1 MKGNLGIIENKKHP
15 RLKEAVDLYLQ
26 YSKTNKKSFKSD
38 LTLTKHIMNFFQNID
53 LIEITPTLVE
63 DFKQYLANAYLPKYL
78 SDIVICALKTGMRKG
93 EILNLKWSNIDF
105 KVDCIEL
112 LNTKSGK
119 KRKIPLSAKLKKVL
133 LQIKENNESEYIFI
147 NPRTQ
152 KPFSDIKKSFNS
164 AVKNAKIKNF
174 RFHDLRHT
182 FATRLI
188 EKNID
193 IVVAKEL
200 MGHADISTT
209 MIYVHSDADRK
220 KNAINVIDDY

>member
-1 MKGNLGIIENKKHP
+1 MENKGNKHLLIPLNEKLIQFFSNKP
-15 RLKEAVDLYLQ
+15 D
-26 YSKTNKKSFKSD
+26 
-38 LTLTKHIMNFFQNID
+38 
-53 LIEITPTLVE
+53 VE
-63 DFKQYLANAYLPKYL
+63 
-78 SDIVICALKTGMRKG
+78 RKG
-93 EILNLKWSNIDF
+93 
-105 KVDCIEL
+105 
-112 LNTKSGK
+112 
-119 KRKIPLSAKLKKVL
+119 
-133 LQIKENNESEYIFI
+133 YIFI
-147 NPRTQ
+147 NPETGLPY
-152 KPFSDIKKSFNS
+152 KDIKKAWSTALEKAN
-164 AVKNAKIKNF
+164 IENF